1 MEQPAAA
8 KEDKGGDE
16 SPTPG
21 GVWVGV
27 DWGTTNSAVAVYDRT
42 RGGAKW
48 IRLSKGLAGNDGP
61 KRPDKV
67 GRLLPTVL
75 IVATRQYVEQHY
87 SSSVD
92 DWQDIAAD
100 GGGTR
105 RPDLRVLLGAAALS
119 LLEEEHGDHVWTNAV
134 VTSAKRRILAGEES
148 IAIVPAGLS
157 HAVDIKCLD
166 IVTVFLRALRMAA
179 TSYLQRYARA
189 KHLDVPVAAGGGA
202 NSADGDVRSSISLL
216 HNDVRHCWLGVPA
229 AATVAYKNLM
239 RHAAVAA
246 GFTTVRLLTESTA
259 AAMAYGLT
267 LQSTKQPYHH
277 TILVCDVG
285 GGTTDVTIA
294 RKQQRPQ
301 QQHSSDPTTATTT
314 ASLET
319 NDADDDDAEYT
330 VLKSIGDNALGG
342 DDMDEA
348 FRDACRAPPTAL
360 RQVRQAK
367 VDLCNGTVERVH
379 LTWNNQTSV
388 MVTLADLDRAI
399 EPLLKRLR
407 HLVEHAS
414 AGIDK
419 IDEVILVGGATRVPS
434 VRQTLRD
441 LFPTVELCLS
451 VQPESAV
458 AQGCAVAAA
467 LEVLPRHELQSALMM
482 DTNPH
487 PIGVYNTTSS
497 TFVEIIAAGAPL
509 PAQGSAT
516 FTLADA
522 KQPGV
527 SLRAVERVGADQYE
541 TLGDFTFLLRRLD
554 NAAASVA
561 TARTVEITMTLKNTG
576 EFIVSIFDEHDP
588 EHVNKRLRQRL
599 QNQAADG
606 GALSFQADAGS
617 REQTLLL
624 VGCIAMFIL
633 YVAVR
638 VAFSPDDLGLVR

>member
-1 MEQPAAA
+1 
-8 KEDKGGDE
+8 
-16 SPTPG
+16 
-21 GVWVGV
+21 
-27 DWGTTNSAVAVYDRT
+27 
-42 RGGAKW
+42 
-48 IRLSKGLAGNDGP
+48 
-61 KRPDKV
+61 
-67 GRLLPTVL
+67 
-75 IVATRQYVEQHY
+75 
-87 SSSVD
+87 
-92 DWQDIAAD
+92 
-100 GGGTR
+100 
-105 RPDLRVLLGAAALS
+105 
-119 LLEEEHGDHVWTNAV
+119 
-134 VTSAKRRILAGEES
+134 
-148 IAIVPAGLS
+148 
-157 HAVDIKCLD
+157 
-166 IVTVFLRALRMAA
+166 
-179 TSYLQRYARA
+179 
-189 KHLDVPVAAGGGA
+189 
-202 NSADGDVRSSISLL
+202 
-216 HNDVRHCWLGVPA
+216 
-229 AATVAYKNLM
+229 
-239 RHAAVAA
+239 
-246 GFTTVRLLTESTA
+246 
-259 AAMAYGLT
+259 
-267 LQSTKQPYHH
+267 
-277 TILVCDVG
+277 
-285 GGTTDVTIA
+285 
-294 RKQQRPQ
+294 
-301 QQHSSDPTTATTT
+301 
-314 ASLET
+314 
-319 NDADDDDAEYT
+319 
-330 VLKSIGDNALGG
+330 VLKSVGDNALGG

-348 FRDACRAPPTAL
+348 FRDACRAPLTAL
-360 RQVRQAK
+360 RQVRRAK
-367 VDLCNGTVERVH
+367 VDLCNFTVERVY

-388 MVTLADLDRAI
+388 SVTLADLDRAI

-414 AGIDK
+414 GGIAK

-487 PIGVYNTTSS
+487 PIGVYSTSSS

-509 PAQGSAT
+509 PAQGSAV

-527 SLRAVERVGADQYE
+527 SLRAVERVGEDQYE

-554 NAAASVA
+554 TNAAAATA

-576 EFIVSIFDEHDP
+576 EFIVGIFDEHDP

-606 GALSFQADAGS
+606 GELSFQADAGS

-638 VAFSPDDLGLVR
+638 VAFPPDDLGLER